1 LSEEVPDKHS
11 VNYTEEKSLYIHGWV
26 VHEFTLSTITSNH
39 NLAQNN
45 SCQKPGAT
53 DAAAERAIFSP
64 MENELFQRKVK
75 KLQVMLDE
83 VHEQIAQVEQAN
95 EEIAAALKP
104 SFPLRVIQGDG
115 EQSALPRKPDLMI
128 VYHLE

>member
-1 LSEEVPDKHS
+1 
-11 VNYTEEKSLYIHGWV
+11 
-26 VHEFTLSTITSNH
+26 
-39 NLAQNN
+39 
-45 SCQKPGAT
+45 
-53 DAAAERAIFSP
+53 

-104 SFPLRVIQGDG
+104 SVSLRVIQGGG
-115 EQSALPRKPDLMI
+115 EQDDNARKPDLMI
-128 VYHLE
+128 VYPLIGE

>member
-1 LSEEVPDKHS
+1 M
-11 VNYTEEKSLYIHGWV
+11 NYSEEKSLYVHDCF

-45 SCQKPGAT
+45 SCRKPGAT

-104 SFPLRVIQGDG
+104 SFSLRAIQGGG
-115 EQSALPRKPDLMI
+115 EQDDTARKPDLMI
-128 VYHLE
+128 VYPLEEQ

>member
-1 LSEEVPDKHS
+1 MDYS
-11 VNYTEEKSLYIHGWV
+11 EEKSLYIHDCV

-39 NLAQNN
+39 NLAKNN
-45 SCQKPGAT
+45 SCRKPGAT

-104 SFPLRVIQGDG
+104 SFPLRVIQGGG
-115 EQSALPRKPDLMI
+115 EQSTLLRKPDLMI
-128 VYHLE
+128 VYPLE

>member
-1 LSEEVPDKHS
+1 M
-11 VNYTEEKSLYIHGWV
+11 NYAEEKSLYIHNCV
-26 VHEFTLSTITSNH
+26 VHKFTLSTITSNH

-45 SCQKPGAT
+45 SCRQPGAT
-53 DAAAERAIFSP
+53 DAAAERAILSP

-104 SFPLRVIQGDG
+104 SVSLRVIQGGG
-115 EQSALPRKPDLMI
+115 EQDDNARKPDLMI
-128 VYHLE
+128 VYPLIGE